1 MNHLLIRCCCILA
14 LVVAT
19 NAAVAAEP
27 QERQILVTG
36 EAEAVMAPDMATLQ
50 LSVSREA
57 ETARAALDLNS
68 AAMKEVISALREA
81 GVASRDLQTS
91 GLDIQPRYDYPGPRN
106 EHPPKLIGYTVRNSL
121 GVRVRELD
129 KLGGVI
135 DRAVTLGVNQVG
147 AIRFGNLDPG
157 AALDKARAEAV
168 HNALSRAEILA
179 DAAGLRLGEVLEIAE
194 QSRVPEPRPML
205 AARAMAMDAVESVP
219 IEVGENSY
227 RVVVQLRIAIRQ

>member
-1 MNHLLIRCCCILA
+1 MKYLLIRCCGILA
-14 LVVAT
+14 LVALA

-27 QERQILVTG
+27 HERQILVTG

-106 EHPPKLIGYTVRNSL
+106 EHPPRLVGYTVRNSL

-129 KLGGVI
+129 KLGAVI

-179 DAAGLRLGEVLEIAE
+179 EAAGLRLGEVLEIAE

-227 RVVVQLRIAIRQ
+227 RVVVHVRIAIRQ